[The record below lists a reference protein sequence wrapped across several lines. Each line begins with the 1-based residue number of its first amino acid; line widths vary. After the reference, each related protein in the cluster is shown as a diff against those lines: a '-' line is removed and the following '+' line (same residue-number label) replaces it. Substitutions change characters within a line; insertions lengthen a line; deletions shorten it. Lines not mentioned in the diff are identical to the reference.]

1 MRRARTTV
9 YLARHGSVVGS
20 ESRRFIGHLDVP
32 LSPRGEVESTA
43 LARRLARAPLA
54 AAYSSDLVRTRRTAE
69 IVCAPHGIAAEP
81 LPALREFS
89 MGRWEGLTAEEIRG
103 REPGAFDAWM
113 ADIGR
118 FQFPEGESL
127 PDVEARAWPAFE
139 AIVARHAGERVLV
152 VAHGGPNRIVLCRA
166 LGLPLDRILML
177 GQDYAGLSVLEA
189 GGHSWVLRLLNHRE
203 PISS

>member
-1 MRRARTTV
+1 VRRARTTV

-32 LSPRGEVESTA
+32 LSPRGEAESTA

-81 LPALREFS
+81 LSALREFS
-89 MGRWEGLTAEEIRG
+89 MGRWEGLTAEEIRA

-189 GGHSWVLRLLNHRE
+189 GGHSWVLRFLNHRE
-203 PISS
+203 PISP

>member
-1 MRRARTTV
+1 VRRERTTV

-32 LSPRGEVESTA
+32 LSARGEAEAAA
-43 LARRLARAPLA
+43 LARRLARAPLT

-81 LPALREFS
+81 LSALREFS
-89 MGRWEGLTAEEIRG
+89 MGRWEGLTAEEIRA

-113 ADIGR
+113 ADISR

>member
-81 LPALREFS
+81 LSALREFS
-89 MGRWEGLTAEEIRG
+89 MGRWEGLTAEEIRA

-203 PISS
+203 PISP